1 MVEIHIKPKIKQ
13 FLICLLAI
21 LITITS
27 IPFQPM
33 LIAYAG
39 GDTVVGGN
47 GGGGTNTAHS
57 STSPYARQ
65 RGRYYSCP
73 RFQRQQENCVGT
85 RAASGVPEQFFG
97 AVWKPRA
104 QAPIGAVRGYHC
116 PRTFQTSNTLSESL

>member
-1 MVEIHIKPKIKQ
+1 MVEMHIKPKVKQ
-13 FLICLLAI
+13 FLICFLAI
-21 LITITS
+21 VIMFSS
-27 IPFQPM
+27 IPITA
-33 LIAYAG
+33 LAITDYG
-39 GDTVVGGN
+39 T
-47 GGGGTNTAHS
+47 GGGGSSSTAHS
-57 STSPYARQ
+57 SSSPYARQ

-116 PRTFQTSNTLSESL
+116 PRTFQTSNTLSKSL